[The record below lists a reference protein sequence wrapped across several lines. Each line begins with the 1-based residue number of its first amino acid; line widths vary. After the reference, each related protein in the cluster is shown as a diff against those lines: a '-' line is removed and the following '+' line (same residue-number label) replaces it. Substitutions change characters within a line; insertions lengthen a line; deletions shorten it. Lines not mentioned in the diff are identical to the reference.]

1 MTTTEPPVEGFE
13 TKSTGAAVPGTP
25 GYQMAGQPASE
36 HGESGL
42 QVGYSNSEGM
52 EGDDGSSIFSES
64 QGLSTSGGSKSASRR
79 TGGKAA
85 ETKTTDTKTEK

>member
-36 HGESGL
+36 HGEGGL
-42 QVGYSNSEGM
+42 QAGYTNSEGM
-52 EGDDGSSIFSES
+52 DGDDGSSIFSES
-64 QGLSTSGGSKSASRR
+64 PGLTTSGKSASRR

-85 ETKTTDTKTEK
+85 AAESK